1 MLKVKSYSFASPK
14 SQSGV
19 LLIEAMVAIL
29 IFTIGVIALMGVQ
42 AAAVRSNSDS
52 KIRMDAE
59 FFADQLLS
67 EMTVDGRN
75 AAGEID
81 FAALQ
86 AKYGSGPAGG
96 GFLRWRTRLQ
106 DVANGGIPKA
116 GTAAVPLTVTVTQ
129 AVTNLGAPTV
139 PPAAVVTISIQ
150 WLGPND
156 PTATPRKLVTT
167 SVIRP

>member
-1 MLKVKSYSFASPK
+1 MLKVKSYSFVSPK

-42 AAAVRSNSDS
+42 AAAVRSNSDA

-75 AAGEID
+75 AAGNID
-81 FAALQ
+81 FALLQ
-86 AKYGSGPAGG
+86 AKYGSGPAGA
-96 GFLRWRTRLQ
+96 GFSRWRTRVQ
-106 DVANGGIPKA
+106 DVANGGIPQTGIA
-116 GTAAVPLTVTVTQ
+116 TPLTVTVTQ
-129 AVTNLGAPTV
+129 ALTAGLPTD
-139 PPAAVVTISIQ
+139 PPAAIVAINIQ

-156 PTATPRKLVTT
+156 PPATPRKLVTT
-167 SVIRP
+167 SVIRQ

>member
-1 MLKVKSYSFASPK
+1 MMKNILAKSHK

-42 AAAVRSNSDS
+42 AAAVRSNSDA

-59 FFADQLLS
+59 FFADQLIS
-67 EMTVDGRN
+67 EMSVDGRDT
-75 AAGEID
+75 AGDISWT
-81 FAALQ
+81 ALQ

-96 GFLRWRTRLQ
+96 GFLQWRDRVK
-106 DVANGGIPKA
+106 DVANGGIPQA
-116 GTAAVPLTVTVTQ
+116 ATTAAPLSVVVTQ
-129 AVTNLGAPTV
+129 ALTGGVASV

-167 SVIRP
+167 SIIKP

>member
-1 MLKVKSYSFASPK
+1 MLKVKPYSFSSPK

-42 AAAVRSNSDS
+42 AAAVRSNSDA

-75 AAGEID
+75 PITGNID
-81 FAALQ
+81 FALLQ

-96 GFLRWRTRLQ
+96 GFSRWRTRVQ
-106 DVANGGIPKA
+106 DVANGGIPQTGIA
-116 GTAAVPLTVTVTQ
+116 TPLTVIVTQ
-129 AVTNLGAPTV
+129 ATTAGVPSV
-139 PPAAVVTISIQ
+139 PPAAVVAITIQ

-156 PTATPRKLVTT
+156 PTATPRRLVTT
-167 SVIRP
+167 SVIRL

>member
-1 MLKVKSYSFASPK
+1 MLKVKSYSFASRK

-75 AAGEID
+75 AAGNVD
-81 FAALQ
+81 FTLLQ
-86 AKYGSGPAGG
+86 AKYGSAPNGG
-96 GFLRWRTRLQ
+96 GFRRWRTRVL
-106 DVANGGIPKA
+106 DVANGGIPNA
-116 GTAAVPLTVTVTQ
+116 NTPTTPLTVLVTP
-129 AVTNLGAPTV
+129 ALVGGVPSD
-139 PPAAVVTISIQ
+139 PPAAVVAITIQ
-150 WLGPND
+150 WFGPND
-156 PTATPRKLVTT
+156 PSATPRKLVTT